1 MNLGPTPPI
10 RSNVIKVAYG
20 YEMVLTY
27 WPDDGRLNCAWQ
39 PEMPP
44 RKLEGEMLEGYEQA
58 LGVFMQL
65 VADTLDRPIVLY
77 DHDIVR
83 MVAPAVD
90 YEVH

>member
-1 MNLGPTPPI
+1 MQFLTPPPPRG
-10 RSNVIKVAYG
+10 RSN
-20 YEMVLTY
+20 EY

-83 MVAPAVD
+83 MVAPAGD
-90 YEVH
+90 YEVMH